1 MKIKQKLFPGIFII
15 IMATIALA
23 GCQDGSGKSEFT
35 YTETNGNITIT
46 GYNGQGGAVKIPAYI
61 KGKPVTSIG
70 DYVFGNK
77 KLTSV
82 TIPDSVTSIGNSAFH
97 DNQLTSVTIPDSV
110 TSIGNSAF
118 HGNQLTSVTIP
129 NSITIIEGF
138 VFGNNQLTNLIIPNS
153 VTHIMFYAFQFNQFT
168 NITIPDSVTHIG
180 SGAFFYN
187 DLASITIGANV
198 LFGGGRP
205 ALGYNFPNIYK
216 AGGSLAGTYIRV
228 DEIDWQGVLVS
239 STWERL

>member
-77 KLTSV
+77 K
-82 TIPDSVTSIGNSAFH
+82 
-97 DNQLTSVTIPDSV
+97 LTSVTIPDSV